1 MNRKLLIVM
10 LLLLVHSLRAQ
21 TASIRGVVL
30 DESKALI
37 PGVTVEMEH
46 PATGLKRTTITDGE
60 GRFTFLGV
68 PIGIIRVTASLPGF
82 QISRQEIQLGTEAA
96 QLSITL
102 KVASVNTSVEVS
114 VAAPLPMLSSA
125 SSVAQVVPAGRR
137 PASMPPASV
146 VDRGPLP
153 MNTESYAYLDEN
165 QFTRVTAQP

>member
-46 PATGLKRTTITDGE
+46 LATGQKRTTITDDE

-68 PIGIIRVTASLPGF
+68 PMGTIRVTASLPGF
-82 QISRQEIQLGTEAA
+82 QTSRQEFQ
-96 QLSITL
+96 
-102 KVASVNTSVEVS
+102 VS
-114 VAAPLPMLSSA
+114 
-125 SSVAQVVPAGRR
+125 G
-137 PASMPPASV
+137 
-146 VDRGPLP
+146 
-153 MNTESYAYLDEN
+153 
-165 QFTRVTAQP
+165 